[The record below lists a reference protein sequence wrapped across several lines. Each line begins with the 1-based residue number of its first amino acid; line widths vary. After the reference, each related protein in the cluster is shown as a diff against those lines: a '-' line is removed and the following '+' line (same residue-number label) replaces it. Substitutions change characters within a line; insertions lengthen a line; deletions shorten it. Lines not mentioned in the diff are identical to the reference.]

1 MSLLKGKTM
10 KKHIL
15 FERKISKIRNN
26 TLVEL
31 SLISSL
37 ANLVEWSLGNRGPKT
52 SFPYSVPEV
61 KDALQLLGHLTNDK
75 YTGDYLS
82 INTKALSTLSRG
94 SKHE

>member
-1 MSLLKGKTM
+1 MN
-10 KKHIL
+10 KHI
-15 FERKISKIRNN
+15 FERKMSKIRNN

-37 ANLVEWSLGNRGPKT
+37 ANVEWSLGNRGPKT

-61 KDALQLLGHLTNDK
+61 KDALQLLGHLTNDN

-82 INTKALSTLSRG
+82 INTKAISAISRR
-94 SKHE
+94 

>member
-1 MSLLKGKTM
+1 MN
-10 KKHIL
+10 KHI

-52 SFPYSVPEV
+52 AFPYSVPEV
-61 KDALQLLGHLTNDK
+61 KNALQLLGHLK

-82 INTKALSTLSRG
+82 IDTKALSTLSRR
-94 SKHE
+94 

>member
-1 MSLLKGKTM
+1 M

-15 FERKISKIRNN
+15 FERKMSKRKEN

-52 SFPYSVPEV
+52 IVPYSVPEV
-61 KDALQLLGHLTNDK
+61 KDALQLLGHLTNDN

-82 INTKALSTLSRG
+82 IDTKALSTLSRR
-94 SKHE
+94 